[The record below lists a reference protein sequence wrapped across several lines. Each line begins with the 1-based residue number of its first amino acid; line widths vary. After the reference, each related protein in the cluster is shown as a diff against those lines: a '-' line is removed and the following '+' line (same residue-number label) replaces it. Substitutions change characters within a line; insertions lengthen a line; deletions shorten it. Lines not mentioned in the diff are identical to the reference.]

1 MVRKVNYINFFNRI
15 ILILT
20 IIMFASLIIFEQYA
34 WGKYIFLGLSILIFV
49 IDNLIH
55 RGSKIRFGQFQ
66 IMFGLFILYCFMTSI
81 WALKPS
87 NALSFSRTLIF
98 IYICLFFL
106 EPHFARGTNTPKFL
120 YAIIWASV
128 IVAVYTIIFYGLDN
142 LILSSKS
149 YDIRLENE
157 FSNINT
163 IGIFCALGVVLQF
176 ERWVYNKK
184 FEASIPFV
192 FISFFVAASTQS
204 RKAIL
209 LIVLSFVIIVILK
222 NHDKKKIANSATK
235 TIASLL
241 VLIIIIYIIFK
252 LEIFSGLN
260 QRLEQLFYF
269 VSGSGDADSGSLKR
283 KYMFDLG
290 METWKKYPILGIG
303 LNCTRIIVM
312 NTIGMDSYLH
322 NNYVELLCATGIIGF
337 FLYYNMYIYLIINL
351 IKNRNKNKRYFILGC
366 TLLAISL
373 MLDFGM
379 VSYYSKF
386 WTLLLMFQFINVY
399 NLKYNYY

>member
-15 ILILT
+15 IWILT
-20 IIMFASLIIFEQYA
+20 IIMFASLIIFEQYT
-34 WGKYIFLGLSILIFV
+34 WGKYIFLVLSILIFV

-55 RGSKIRFGQFQ
+55 RGSKIRFGPFQ
-66 IMFGLFILYCFMTSI
+66 VMFGLFILYCLTTSI
-81 WALKPS
+81 WAMKPS
-87 NALSFSRTLIF
+87 NAISFSITLIY
-98 IYICLFFL
+98 IYICLFL
-106 EPHFARGTNTPKFL
+106 IEPHYARPTNITKFL
-120 YAIIWASV
+120 SAIIWASV
-128 IVAVYTIIFYGLDN
+128 IIAVYTIIFYGLDN
-142 LILSSKS
+142 LISSSKS

-192 FISFFVAASTQS
+192 FISFFVAACTQS
-204 RKAIL
+204 RKAML
-209 LIVLSFVIIVILK
+209 LTVLSFVIIVILK
-222 NHDKKKIANSATK
+222 NYDKKKIANSATK
-235 TIASLL
+235 IIASLL

-351 IKNRNKNKRYFILGC
+351 VKNRNKNKRYFILGC

-399 NLKYNYY
+399 NLKYNYK

>member
-15 ILILT
+15 IWILT

-34 WGKYIFLGLSILIFV
+34 WEKYIFLGLSILIFV

-55 RGSKIRFGQFQ
+55 RGSKIRFGPFQ
-66 IMFGLFILYCFMTSI
+66 IMFGLFILYCLTTSI
-81 WALKPS
+81 WAIKPS
-87 NALSFSRTLIF
+87 NAISFSITLIY
-98 IYICLFFL
+98 IYICLFL
-106 EPHFARGTNTPKFL
+106 IEPHYARSTNITKFL
-120 YAIIWASV
+120 SAIIWASV
-128 IVAVYTIIFYGLDN
+128 IVSVYTIIFYGLDN

-192 FISFFVAASTQS
+192 FISFFVAACTQS

-235 TIASLL
+235 IIASLL

-260 QRLEQLFYF
+260 QRLEQLFSF
-269 VSGSGDADSGSLKR
+269 VIGSGDIDSGTLKR
-283 KYMFDLG
+283 KLMIDLG
-290 METWKKYPILGIG
+290 IKTWKKHPVLGIG
-303 LNCTRIIVM
+303 LNNTRIIVM
-312 NTIGMDSYLH
+312 NAIGMDAYLH

-337 FLYYNMYIYLIINL
+337 FLYYNMYIYLIRNL
-351 IKNRNKNKRYFILGC
+351 IRNRNKNKRYFALGC
-366 TLLAISL
+366 MLLSISL

-386 WTLLLMFQFINVY
+386 WSLLLMFQFINVY
-399 NLKYNYY
+399 NLKYNYD